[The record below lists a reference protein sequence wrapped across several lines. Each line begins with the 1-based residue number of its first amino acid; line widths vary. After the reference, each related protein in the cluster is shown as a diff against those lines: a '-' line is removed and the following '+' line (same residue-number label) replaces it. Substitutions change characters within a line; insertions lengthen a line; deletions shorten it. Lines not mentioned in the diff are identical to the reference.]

1 MSANYSV
8 LLESNQSSS
17 SFPMVIVI
25 IMVISMIT
33 IIVII
38 IAVVINTVV
47 VLPNI
52 QSTNRVARTSYSS
65 VLTILAFSFER

>member
-25 IMVISMIT
+25 IMVIIMIT

-38 IAVVINTVV
+38 IAVVINTV

>member
-25 IMVISMIT
+25 IMVITI

-38 IAVVINTVV
+38 IAIVINTVV

-52 QSTNRVARTSYSS
+52 QSTNHVARTSYSS